1 MRSTMTVLALALF
14 SVAGAAYA
22 ADPAPA
28 FSPED
33 FARALKEAPCPEGQ
47 VRDNGGEC
55 RADVSS
61 TRGFNLGVPAKHM
74 RRAPGGGESGGGG
87 ARTSTAPN
95 PLDDLRITFRS
106 GSAEMTTE
114 GEAEAKSFATA
125 LTMPWLSK
133 RRFEIAGHTD
143 ASGSK
148 KKNLALSQ
156 ARAENVVSFLVAN
169 GVDPSRL
176 EAKGYGSERLAA
188 PDKPRDAVNRRV
200 EARSLN

>member
-22 ADPAPA
+22 AEPAPA

-55 RADVSS
+55 HADVSS

-74 RRAPGGGESGGGG
+74 RRAPGGESGG
-87 ARTSTAPN
+87 ARAATASAPN

-106 GSAEMTTE
+106 GSAEMTKE

-156 ARAENVVSFLVAN
+156 ARAENVVSFLVSN

-176 EAKGYGSERLAA
+176 EAKGYGSEHLAA
-188 PDKPRDAVNRRV
+188 PDKPHDAVNRRV